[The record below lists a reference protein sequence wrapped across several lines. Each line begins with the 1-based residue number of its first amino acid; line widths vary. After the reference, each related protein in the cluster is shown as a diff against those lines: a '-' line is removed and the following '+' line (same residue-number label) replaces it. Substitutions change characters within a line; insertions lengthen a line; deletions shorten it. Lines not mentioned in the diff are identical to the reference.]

1 MDIDERLSVYLVD
14 IIQNY
19 EQMNNQYQD
28 VENVNI
34 TEFKRTEIMC
44 EVKVQAEYVYD
55 LYSRFDRKWHLKGK
69 SGRISLTDSDFK
81 SYYRDIK
88 IDQLF
93 E

>member
-1 MDIDERLSVYLVD
+1 MDERLSLYLVD

-19 EQMNNQYQD
+19 EQMNN
-28 VENVNI
+28 I
-34 TEFKRTEIMC
+34 TELKRTEIMG
-44 EVKVQAEYVYD
+44 EVKVHVEYVYD

-69 SGRISLTDSDFK
+69 SGRISLTDSDLK